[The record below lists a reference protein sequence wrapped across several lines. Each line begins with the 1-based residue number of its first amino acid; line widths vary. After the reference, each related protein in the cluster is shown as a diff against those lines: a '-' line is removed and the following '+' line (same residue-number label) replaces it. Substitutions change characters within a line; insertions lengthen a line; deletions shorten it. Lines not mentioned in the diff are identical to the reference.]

1 MHGHPTKMQV
11 RITFLDFD
19 VASVILFGKLF
30 SLWMPLMF
38 QNFCCMNCEKVL
50 YKLCKKNLDLNIF
63 LLANEPLYRLYL
75 LK

>member
-11 RITFLDFD
+11 RITFLDYD

-38 QNFCCMNCEKVL
+38 QIFCCMNCEKV
-50 YKLCKKNLDLNIF
+50 CVQAMQKKIWI
-63 LLANEPLYRLYL
+63 
-75 LK
+75 